1 MKWKLVIFDLD
12 GTLIDTIAD
21 LGAAVNHALSLHGL
35 PPHTL
40 EEYKYMVGNGVRKL
54 VERAMPDTSKG
65 DDILLNALLADF
77 LKYYQAHITVHSR
90 PYGGIPQLLSDLQE
104 AGVKIAVASNKFI
117 AGTQA
122 LISHYFPDIN
132 FVSVLGGRDGVPL
145 KPDPQVVGEIL
156 RQSGAGREETVMVG
170 DSATDTAT
178 ASNGGIR
185 SIGVTWGFRPE
196 DAARTADFR
205 ADTVEQLRSLL
216 LPQA

>member
-21 LGAAVNHALSLHGL
+21 LGTAVNHALTLHGL
-35 PPHTL
+35 PQHTI
-40 EEYKYMVGNGVRKL
+40 EEYKYMVGNGVRNL
-54 VERAMPDTSKG
+54 VWRAMPESLKG
-65 DDILLNALLADF
+65 DTQLLDALLADF
-77 LKYYQAHITVHSR
+77 LKYYQAHITDHSR
-90 PYGGIPQLLSDLQE
+90 PYDGMPQLLSDLQRE
-104 AGVKIAVASNKFI
+104 GIKMAVASNKFI

-122 LISHYFPDIN
+122 LIDRFFPDIR
-132 FVSVLGGRDGVPL
+132 FVSVLGGREGVPL
-145 KPDPQVVGEIL
+145 KPDPQVVAEIVKAA
-156 RQSGAGREETVMVG
+156 GARVEETVMVG
-170 DSATDTAT
+170 DSATDTST

-196 DAARTADFR
+196 DAARTADYV